1 MHAPRAWY
9 ETCSGAIVRDAHR
22 SNPRRVLMPSNR
34 RSPQF
39 TESALRSTGGYELVF
54 SAMLLGLVGY
64 GIDRWLGTTPVFV
77 VTLSV
82 LGFIGAAVSL
92 YYRFRFEMQALAEEQ
107 A

>member
-1 MHAPRAWY
+1 M
-9 ETCSGAIVRDAHR
+9 
-22 SNPRRVLMPSNR
+22 
-34 RSPQF
+34 
-39 TESALRSTGGYELVF
+39 F